1 MKRLSLLL
9 AGVFCL
15 TASVLS
21 AAVTV
26 KETAK
31 GVMLENDYVKLEI
44 IRQGG
49 KIASLF
55 NKKSNL
61 DLLAGD
67 SGVYAGLGKVREIM
81 GQSLGVMVG
90 SRNITVKKATADV
103 VEVETSYT
111 CRNGLIGGL
120 EIIKTYT
127 LRKDSPAVEFSEL
140 YRSREKNNRFAM
152 NWHHRFPPRDTANVK
167 FFSGSAVKSLPKA
180 AQSRNNFLLKVESDY
195 VGWLNSKDKNGVILF
210 LNEKR
215 ALEYLYFWA
224 DSDDYTLESYF
235 REVSLRPVVGAD
247 EWIISGSI
255 VPFIADGTVVAAN
268 RNAIVT
274 VDKTKTAGKVWLLR
288 DLGKGEIKVGGKS
301 VAADLKV
308 NASQS
313 ITLSKNAEKVVIATG
328 NAESTLNIP
337 AAADRG
343 KELVTQRKA
352 PVKKIAGVNGFYYF
366 YPALWLSPEI
376 DAAVMFGLRGDF
388 KKVKNF
394 RMALLLPEGVKV
406 SFARV
411 QVTDCGTTTVNGKT
425 YRRFE
430 MPSSRKV
437 SYAGAMHVD
446 IAMDKNFKGGEG
458 YVMAVWDG
466 GAQNPEKFDIKV
478 TPKLPELGKGFKHF
492 RVAMGVT
499 SQLSSKWQ
507 VPYFNKI
514 GVNMLEYWEYLPKV
528 MFVDKHPDGVFN
540 EYIKTAADRNMISV
554 LELASAFAR
563 PGDATKGHM
572 VKELGT
578 LHYPKKSFERIKADE
593 IKAVDYHGKKV
604 NLVCPSLRNRYYTK
618 ALDSVRVAVD
628 YGFER
633 VMYDE
638 EAWSS
643 GSSICFCERCKA
655 QFKEFLQKRYPN
667 VPYQDP
673 AITAQNPGKYK
684 ELEDAWWDFKTD
696 LVADLYQGIR
706 NVFDSH
712 KNPSGKSR
720 EMGVWLSSSVGSGS
734 VKSRY
739 GAIADRLTDYVKF
752 GKIFDWI
759 APMMYTDNSSV
770 IYGNA
775 IAANKLL
782 KGTRAK
788 LMMGLC
794 PNRYY
799 EYFRVEAQSFGSED
813 VILEQTLETFF
824 AGAKGVIYWSHRGGF
839 RGAKDFRNVALAVK
853 MLMPVEDILYKGEV
867 AELKHNNPAVNVTTW
882 KLGKEYAVFVRNYD
896 SGKVRTTLE
905 IPAGMKVY
913 DTLTGKE
920 VSATVE
926 LDALRVKVLK
936 IK

>member
-1 MKRLSLLL
+1 MKKLTLLL
-9 AGVFCL
+9 CILCAM
-15 TASVLS
+15 AAPVLS
-21 AAVTV
+21 ASVTV
-26 KETAK
+26 RNTAK
-31 GVMLENDYVKLEI
+31 GVILENDYVKLEI

-67 SGVYAGLGKVREIM
+67 SGVYAGLGKVREVM

-90 SRNITVKKATADV
+90 ARNITVKKATADEAV
-103 VEVETSYT
+103 VEAAYT
-111 CRNGLIGGL
+111 CRNGLIAGL

-127 LRKDSPAVEFSEL
+127 LRKDSSAVEFSEL
-140 YRSREKNNRFAM
+140 YRCREKNNRFAM
-152 NWHHRFPPRDTANVK
+152 NWHHRFPPRDTANVS
-167 FFSGSAVKSLPKA
+167 FFAGSAVKSLPKA
-180 AQSRNNFLLKVESDY
+180 MRDRNNFMLKVDSDY
-195 VGWLNSKDKNGVILF
+195 VGWLNSKDKNGVIF
-210 LNEKR
+210 FINEKR

-247 EWIISGSI
+247 EWIISGTI
-255 VPFIADGTVVAAN
+255 IPFIADGTVVAAN

-274 VDKTKTAGKVWLLR
+274 VDKSKNNGKVWFLR
-288 DLGKGEIKVGGKS
+288 DQGKGEVKVGGKS

-337 AAADRG
+337 AITERG
-343 KELVTQRKA
+343 KELLTQRKA
-352 PVKKIAGVNGFYYF
+352 PVKKLAGVNGFYYF

-376 DAAVMFGLRGDF
+376 EAAVMFGLRGDF
-388 KKVKNF
+388 RKAKNF
-394 RMALLLPEGVKV
+394 RMALLLPEGVNIT
-406 SFARV
+406 FARFP
-411 QVTDCGTTTVNGKT
+411 VTECGTTVINGKN

-437 SYAGAMHVD
+437 SYSGAMHVD
-446 IAMDKNFKGGEG
+446 FAMDKNFKGGEG

-466 GAQNPEKFDIKV
+466 GSQNPEKFDIKV

-492 RVAMGVT
+492 RLAMGVT
-499 SQLSSKWQ
+499 SQLSSKWK
-507 VPYFNKI
+507 VPFFNKL

-528 MFVDKHPDGVFN
+528 MFVDRQPDGVFDPL
-540 EYIKTAADRNMISV
+540 IKTAADRNMISV
-554 LELASAFAR
+554 LELSTAFAR
-563 PGDATKGHM
+563 PGDAVKGHM

-578 LHYPKKSFERIKADE
+578 LHYPEKSFERIKADD
-593 IKAVDYHGKKV
+593 IKAVDYNGKKV
-604 NLVCPSLRNRYYTK
+604 NLVCPSVRGRYYTK

-643 GSSICFCERCKA
+643 GSSVCFCERCKT
-655 QFKEFLQKRYPN
+655 QFKEFLQKRYPAI
-667 VPYQDP
+667 PYQDP
-673 AITAQNPGKYK
+673 AVTAQNPGKYK
-684 ELEDAWWDFKTD
+684 ALEDAWWDFKTD

-706 NVFDSH
+706 NVFDAH

-720 EMGVWLSSSVGSGS
+720 EMSVWLSSSVGSGS
-734 VKSRY
+734 VNSRY
-739 GAIADRLTDYVKF
+739 GAISDRLTDYVKF
-752 GKIFDWI
+752 GRIFDWV

-813 VILEQTLETFF
+813 VILEQMLESFF
-824 AGAKGVIYWSHRGGF
+824 AGAKGVIFWSHRGGF
-839 RGAKDFRNVALAVK
+839 RGTKDFRNVALAVK
-853 MLMPVEDILYKGEV
+853 MLMPVEDILYKGEAV
-867 AELKHNNPAVNVTTW
+867 TLKHTNPSVNVTAW
-882 KLGKEYAVFVRNYD
+882 KLGNEYAVFVRNYD

-905 IPAGMKVY
+905 IPAGLKAF

-920 VSATVE
+920 VTGTVE
-926 LDALRVKVLK
+926 LDAPRVKVLK
-936 IK
+936 LK